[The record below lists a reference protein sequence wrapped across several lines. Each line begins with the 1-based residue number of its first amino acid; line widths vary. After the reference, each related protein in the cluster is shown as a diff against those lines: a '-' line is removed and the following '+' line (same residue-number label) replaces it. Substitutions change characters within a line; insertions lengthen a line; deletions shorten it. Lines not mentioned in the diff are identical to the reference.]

1 MRIIYW
7 YNYLCYTCLKDQ
19 GDDIVRKYNYGSII
33 LILIVNSILVGFVQN
48 IFDGNLSVLGGIVT
62 FITDYIICRGLLYY
76 REGSFSEYFR
86 GIKTMTGKVFLMN
99 FLVGAITVALLTLSM
114 LLSGAGFLL
123 TNNYEVSNPK
133 VFTSLVILSSL
144 VTVFLSLIFAYLNFY
159 MADERYRDL
168 SFFDSLKL
176 IVKAGTKL
184 FQETFMA
191 ALDVFKISLIC
202 GVVTF
207 ISLIFIL
214 QGMEA
219 LTILAIFFGV
229 ISAIGFFLC
238 QPTYSARISD
248 IYVERS
254 EEIYREVIEEEK

>member
-1 MRIIYW
+1 M
-7 YNYLCYTCLKDQ
+7 
-19 GDDIVRKYNYGSII
+19 RKYNYGSII

-62 FITDYIICRGLLYY
+62 FIADYIICRGLLYN

-99 FLVGAITVALLTLSM
+99 FLVGAITVILLTLAT

-123 TNNYEVSNPK
+123 TNDYVVDNPQ
-133 VFTSLVILSSL
+133 VLISLVILFSL
-144 VTVFLSLIFAYLNFY
+144 VTVFLSLLFAYLNLF
-159 MADERYRDL
+159 MADERYKDL

-176 IVKAGTKL
+176 ITKAGTKL
-184 FQETFMA
+184 FQETFKT

-202 GVVTF
+202 GVVAL
-207 ISLIFIL
+207 ISIIFIMT
-214 QGMEA
+214 GMESLA
-219 LTILAIFFGV
+219 ILAIIFGV

-238 QPTYSARISD
+238 QPTYRARISD
-248 IYVERS
+248 IYLERS
-254 EEIYREVIEEEK
+254 EEIYREVIEEEN